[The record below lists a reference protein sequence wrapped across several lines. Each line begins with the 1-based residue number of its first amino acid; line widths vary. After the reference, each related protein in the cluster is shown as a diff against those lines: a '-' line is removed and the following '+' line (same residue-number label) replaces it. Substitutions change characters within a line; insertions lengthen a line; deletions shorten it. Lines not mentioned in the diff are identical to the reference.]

1 MLVIGAGGLG
11 CPAAAYLAGAGVGK
25 LGIVDGD
32 TVEASNLHR
41 QIAHA
46 TFRIGETKASSLHR
60 YLRDLNPLPVY
71 ELFEE
76 HLTPQNVAHIVGMYD
91 VVLDCTDNPATRYLI
106 SDTCVLLEKVLVSAS
121 ALRTDGQLIVLN
133 CPPAPQGSKGG
144 PCYRCVFP
152 QPPPPASILSCGE
165 GGVLGPAVGTM
176 GVLQA
181 GEAVKIIVRGHHT
194 SCTPGVHP
202 PLDPYRPPSLL
213 LFSSPLSGPPSLRTV
228 RMRSRR
234 ADCFACSA
242 SSSLTLESLR
252 DGSVVDY
259 VQFCGGVP
267 LPESTLSPEERISA
281 SEYAAAIRDKAGEH
295 LLLDVREP
303 EHFGIAS
310 IRGAVN
316 VPLSKWKREEASRED
331 GGQVLPD
338 WFPPALPDTAPIY
351 VVCRVGNDS
360 QVAARRLKGLGLDG
374 GGKRFIGD
382 IRGGMKAWKEEVD
395 RTMPFT

>member
-25 LGIVDGD
+25 LGVVDGD

-46 TFRIGETKASSLHR
+46 TSRIGETKAKSLHR

-76 HLTPQNVAHIVGMYD
+76 NLTAQNAERIVGMYD

-106 SDTCVLLEKVLVSAS
+106 SDICVLLGKVLVSAS

-133 CPPAPQGSKGG
+133 CPPAPQGSNGG

-152 QPPPPASILSCGE
+152 RPPPPASILSCGE

-181 GEAVKIIVRGHHT
+181 GEAIKVIVRGHHT
-194 SCTPGVHP
+194 PWQPSIHP
-202 PLDPYRPPSLL
+202 PPDAYPPPSLL
-213 LFSSPLSGPPSLRTV
+213 LFSSPLSGPPSLRAA

-242 SSSLTLESLR
+242 SSNLTLESLR
-252 DGSVVDY
+252 DGSVMDY

-267 LPESTLSPEERISA
+267 APESTLSPEERISA
-281 SEYAAAIRDKAGEH
+281 PEYAQAIRRNAGDH
-295 LLLDVREP
+295 FLLDVREP

-310 IRGAVN
+310 IHGAVN
-316 VPLSKWKREEASRED
+316 VPLSKWKQED
-331 GGQVLPD
+331 GSRVRPD
-338 WFPPALPDTAPIY
+338 WLPPALPDNAPIY

-395 RTMPFT
+395 ATMPFT